1 MKHKNLVFFILIQF
15 AFAVLAHA
23 GQTDKVKNNLNNS
36 IEALSTKLSKSNGL
50 WTNGT
55 FKPILLSENA
65 TDEQIIKQFVKNIVD
80 EEHKLTKHKIL
91 KSQQINI
98 SSQEYRAVLLDTNLG
113 RKIIFMKFYSPKSWW
128 TKIFDADDVVSE
140 AKPNAGK
147 TTGQSAKEEPQ

>member
-1 MKHKNLVFFILIQF
+1 MKHKNLAFFILIQF
-15 AFAVLAHA
+15 AFAVLVQA
-23 GQTDKVKNNLNNS
+23 GQTDKVKNNLNNP
-36 IEALSTKLSKSNGL
+36 IESLAKKLSESHGL

-55 FKPILLSENA
+55 FKPIVLVENV
-65 TDEQIIKQFVKNIVD
+65 TDEQIIKQFVKNVVD

-113 RKIIFMKFYSPKSWW
+113 RKIILMKFYSPKSWW
-128 TKIFDADDVVSE
+128 TKIFDADDVGSE
-140 AKPNAGK
+140 SKPSASK